1 MKQRSPNKNITA
13 TIQSRRISLQYNII
27 YNNILTTFLFF
38 FFTTIERLYLATSIG
53 RILIFHDRSEKQE
66 EMEKI
71 DRGEKKKRCDR

>member
-27 YNNILTTFLFF
+27 YNNILTFLF

>member
-13 TIQSRRISLQYNII
+13 TIQSTRISLQYNII
-27 YNNILTTFLFF
+27 YNNILTFLFF

>member
-27 YNNILTTFLFF
+27 YNNILTFLFF
-38 FFTTIERLYLATSIG
+38 FYNDRTTLPCDIKFG

>member
-1 MKQRSPNKNITA
+1 M
-13 TIQSRRISLQYNII
+13 
-27 YNNILTTFLFF
+27 
-38 FFTTIERLYLATSIG
+38 IERLYLATSIG